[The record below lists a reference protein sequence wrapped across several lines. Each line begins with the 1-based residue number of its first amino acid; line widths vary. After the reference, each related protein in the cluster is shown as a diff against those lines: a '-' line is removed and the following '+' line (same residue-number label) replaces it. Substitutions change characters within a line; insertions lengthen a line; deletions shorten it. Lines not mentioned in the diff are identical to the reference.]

1 MKRLPVL
8 VVAVVLLGVSV
19 TTAVGADDVA
29 KEGEAPPLFALP
41 DEHGTVH
48 DLAKFIG
55 RPTILYFTHNMC
67 HYCTQIIAFLKRAHA
82 DYVDTDLAILTL
94 NVWAADDK
102 FIIRYKEALGL
113 PFTML
118 AGKDAQLLR
127 DYEVN
132 YVPIIVF
139 IGRDGKIQRIYHHY
153 VLQGD
158 FEKSTAEI
166 VASP

>member
-1 MKRLPVL
+1 VKLTAIL
-8 VVAVVLLGVSV
+8 LAVALSSSSSSS
-19 TTAVGADDVA
+19 ADEVA
-29 KEGEAPPLFALP
+29 EEGHPPPHFALP
-41 DEHGTVH
+41 DEHGNVH
-48 DLAKFIG
+48 DLADLTG

-82 DYVDTDLAILTL
+82 KYEDTDLAIVTL
-94 NVWAADDK
+94 NVWADNDK

-118 AGKDAQLLR
+118 AGKNKKLLR

-139 IGRDGKIQRIYHHY
+139 IGKDGNIRHIYRHY
-153 VLQGD
+153 VLRGD

-166 VASP
+166 VEE

>member
-1 MKRLPVL
+1 ML
-8 VVAVVLLGVSV
+8 VAVALSLSAAAAA
-19 TTAVGADDVA
+19 TADEVA
-29 KEGEAPPLFALP
+29 EEGHPPPHFALP
-41 DEHGTVH
+41 DEHGEVH
-48 DLAKFIG
+48 DLADLIG

-67 HYCTQIIAFLKRAHA
+67 HYCTQIIAFLKRAHTK
-82 DYVDTDLAILTL
+82 YEDTDLAIVTL
-94 NVWAADDK
+94 NVWADNDK

-118 AGKDAQLLR
+118 AGKNKKLLR

-139 IGRDGKIQRIYHHY
+139 IGKDGNIRHIYRHY
-153 VLQGD
+153 VLRGD

-166 VASP
+166 VEE